1 MVWHEEDSQK
11 LLELQVDVG
20 PSSFKFARR
29 RAAPRDIT
37 VTATLRL
44 RLAVGAPVYSFTPSP
59 FVGTK
64 VGVSLF
70 HPPIT

>member
-29 RAAPRDIT
+29 RAAPLPLAVSASDIT

-44 RLAVGAPVYSFTPSP
+44 VPLSTFG
-59 FVGTK
+59 
-64 VGVSLF
+64 
-70 HPPIT
+70 